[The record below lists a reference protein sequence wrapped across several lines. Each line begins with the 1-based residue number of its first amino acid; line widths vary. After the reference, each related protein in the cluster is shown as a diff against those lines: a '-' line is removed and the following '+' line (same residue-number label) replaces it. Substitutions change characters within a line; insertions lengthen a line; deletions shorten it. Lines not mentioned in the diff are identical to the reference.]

1 VGKALDPFATMQ
13 SHSND
18 ARERMERL
26 RANLRLHERLYYV
39 LDRPEISDAEY
50 DGLMRELR
58 RLEEAHP
65 EIPVPADSPTLRVG
79 GAPREGFVKV
89 KHSAPMLSLDN
100 ALDEAE
106 LAGFDR
112 RVRDLLAGQP
122 FEYVAELKLD
132 GLSMAVHYEDGLMSL
147 AITRGDGSEGED
159 VTANARTIR
168 TLPLRVEPAWPRFEV
183 RGEVIMT
190 RMAFERLNVERAGK
204 GLSIYANPRNS
215 AAGSLRVLDPSITAS
230 RQLEFHAYFLLV
242 SGEPALDSHWQSLER
257 MTALGFKVNPNLRR
271 CAGYDELAAYCR
283 DWAARRETL
292 PYEIDGVVAKV
303 DSIPQQRALGWTAKA
318 PRWAIAFKFSAR
330 QAETVLEQIDVQV
343 GRTGTLTPVA
353 RLRPVVVS
361 GVTVTNATLHNEDY
375 IREKDIAAGDTV
387 VIERSGDVIPK
398 VVEARRR
405 PADRRTFSMP
415 ATCPVCGSAVARA
428 EGEAATRCLNTN
440 CPARLKESLLHF
452 AARGV
457 MDIDGLGDSLVDQLV
472 DKGLVRNVADLYLL
486 RLEDLAGLERMAEKS
501 AAKLLARIDE
511 SKQQPLERVIA
522 GLGIPFV
529 GERTAQFLAFA
540 IGDLDRIASAGD
552 EELQSVEEVGPKI
565 ARSIQGFFSEPHNRE
580 LVERL
585 RAAGLRFTG
594 EVRKQHAAGPL
605 AGMTFVLTGELAG
618 LPREEAKRMIEAA
631 GGKVTGSVS
640 GKTSVLVAGEAAGSK
655 LEKAQKLGIPV
666 WDKDELLRRLEGAPG
681 QGTLELE

>member
-1 VGKALDPFATMQ
+1 
-13 SHSND
+13 
-18 ARERMERL
+18 
-26 RANLRLHERLYYV
+26 
-39 LDRPEISDAEY
+39 
-50 DGLMRELR
+50 
-58 RLEEAHP
+58 
-65 EIPVPADSPTLRVG
+65 
-79 GAPREGFVKV
+79 
-89 KHSAPMLSLDN
+89 
-100 ALDEAE
+100 
-106 LAGFDR
+106 
-112 RVRDLLAGQP
+112 
-122 FEYVAELKLD
+122 
-132 GLSMAVHYEDGLMSL
+132 
-147 AITRGDGSEGED
+147 
-159 VTANARTIR
+159 
-168 TLPLRVEPAWPRFEV
+168 
-183 RGEVIMT
+183 
-190 RMAFERLNVERAGK
+190 
-204 GLSIYANPRNS
+204 
-215 AAGSLRVLDPSITAS
+215 
-230 RQLEFHAYFLLV
+230 
-242 SGEPALDSHWQSLER
+242 
-257 MTALGFKVNPNLRR
+257 
-271 CAGYDELAAYCR
+271 
-283 DWAARRETL
+283 
-292 PYEIDGVVAKV
+292 
-303 DSIPQQRALGWTAKA
+303 
-318 PRWAIAFKFSAR
+318 
-330 QAETVLEQIDVQV
+330 
-343 GRTGTLTPVA
+343 
-353 RLRPVVVS
+353 
-361 GVTVTNATLHNEDY
+361 
-375 IREKDIAAGDTV
+375 
-387 VIERSGDVIPK
+387 
-398 VVEARRR
+398 
-405 PADRRTFSMP
+405 MP